1 MKLAETDVLA
11 LFERCSNAGRWGDDD
26 ERGTLNF
33 VGPEVTRRACGS
45 VSFGIPVSLAHDL
58 KTTGSRHTPP
68 SATRVTLVSPPGP
81 PSAHELVTLIPHGWE
96 MTHLDSLAHSSFE
109 GRIWGGR
116 PFDEAVTSA
125 GATFASIAGSAE
137 GVVTRGVL
145 LDVAEA
151 RGVPYLETGE
161 GISADDLDAAEE
173 LAGTRV
179 RRGDAVLVRSGQDAR
194 RRAEDDWEEF
204 PREGLLP
211 ECIPWLHTREIAL
224 YGGDCIEQ
232 LPSGYERVPLPL
244 HQVGMVAMGLAIL
257 DAVEMERLAAAVSAF
272 GRSTFLFV
280 LAPLRI
286 PGGSASAI
294 NPLAVF

>member
-1 MKLAETDVLA
+1 VKLAEQDVLA
-11 LFERCSNAGRWGDDD
+11 LFDRCSNAGRWGEDD

-33 VGPEVTRRACGS
+33 VCPEVTREACRT

-58 KTTGSRHTPP
+58 CTTRSRQTPP
-68 SATRVTLVSPPGP
+68 SATRVTLVAPPGP
-81 PSAHELVTLIPHGWE
+81 PSAHELLTLVPHGWE
-96 MTHLDSLAHSSFE
+96 MTHLDSLAHSSFD

-125 GATFASIAGSAE
+125 GATFASIAESAE
-137 GVVTRGVL
+137 GIVTRGVL
-145 LDVAEA
+145 LDVARA
-151 RGVPYLETGE
+151 RDVPFLQTGE
-161 GISADDLDAAEE
+161 GINAEDLDAAEE
-173 LAGTRV
+173 LTGTRV

-194 RRAEDDWEEF
+194 RRAQDNWEEF

-211 ECIPWLHTREIAL
+211 DCIPWLHAREIAL
-224 YGGDCIEQ
+224 YGGDCIER
-232 LPSGYERVPLPL
+232 LPSGYARVPLPL

-257 DAVEMERLAAAVSAF
+257 DAVEMERLAAAVAAF
-272 GRSTFLFV
+272 GRPTFLFV
-280 LAPLRI
+280 LAPLRV